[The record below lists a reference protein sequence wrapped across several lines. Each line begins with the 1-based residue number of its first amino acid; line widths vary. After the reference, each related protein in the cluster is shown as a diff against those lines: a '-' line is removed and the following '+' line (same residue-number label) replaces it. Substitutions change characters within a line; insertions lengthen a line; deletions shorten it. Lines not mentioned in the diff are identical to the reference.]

1 MSQSI
6 SDVVSRDDVVAGL
19 RRLGMKPGDKVL
31 VHSSLS
37 SFGRVEGGAETVI
50 DALLEAVGP
59 LGTVLVPTL
68 TGDEALSPANP
79 PRFDPV
85 STPCWTGVIPE
96 MFRKR
101 PGAIRSLHPTH
112 SVAAIG
118 QDAEAFTRDHWQS
131 VTPCD
136 ELSPYGKLAG
146 ERNGYVLLI
155 GASYQTLTILHH
167 VEEIAGVDYHMQDKP
182 VRAEIVVEGAPVYRH
197 YLLHRYGT
205 PRDFGTLEPLIVE
218 RGLQAETTV
227 GKSRLR
233 LIQASGLVETALRC
247 LRANARFL
255 CAA

>member
-6 SDVVSRDDVVAGL
+6 SDAVIRDDVVAGL

-37 SFGRVEGGAETVI
+37 SFGHVEGGAETVI

-59 LGTVLVPTL
+59 QGTVLVPTL
-68 TGDEALSPANP
+68 TGDESLSAANP

-85 STPCWTGVIPE
+85 STPCWTGAIPE
-96 MFRKR
+96 TFRKR

-118 QDAEAFTRDHWQS
+118 RAADVLTRDHWQS

-136 ELSPYGKLAG
+136 EASPYGKLAG
-146 ERNGYVLLI
+146 EPNGYVLLI

-167 VEEIAGVDYHMQDKP
+167 VEEIAGVEYHMQDRP
-182 VRAEIVVEGAPVYRH
+182 VRAEIIVGGAPICRH

-205 PRDFGTLEPLIVE
+205 PRDFGILEPLVVE
-218 RGLQAETTV
+218 RGLQAETVV

-233 LIQASGLVETALRC
+233 LIRAQGLVEVALRC